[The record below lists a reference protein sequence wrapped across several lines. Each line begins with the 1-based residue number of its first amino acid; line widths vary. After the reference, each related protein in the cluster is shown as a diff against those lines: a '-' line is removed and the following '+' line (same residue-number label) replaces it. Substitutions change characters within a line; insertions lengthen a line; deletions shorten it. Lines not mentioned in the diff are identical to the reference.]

1 MRALAAAIAIG
12 LALGVPIAR
21 GEGCAIT
28 ATPEPGWPG
37 ASLFVTGAG
46 FAPAADVTVFLG
58 GMPIYDGFID
68 RQGGFD
74 IEVRIPNPF
83 PSGEAGLAV
92 IDHTGVC
99 QATMPYAIGDA
110 SGAADPIEIPGWALV
125 VFVLI
130 GVGLG
135 TGLAGVALRT
145 RARASAGDG

>member
-1 MRALAAAIAIG
+1 M
-12 LALGVPIAR
+12 
-21 GEGCAIT
+21 

-68 RQGGFD
+68 GRGGFD

-99 QATMPYAIGDA
+99 QATMPYAIADA
-110 SGAADPIEIPGWALV
+110 PSPASPTAIPGWALLAFV
-125 VFVLI
+125 VI
-130 GVGLG
+130 GAGLG
-135 TGLAGVALRT
+135 TGLAGVVM
-145 RARASAGDG
+145 RARASAGEG